1 MLSGTRLLLIE
12 DDAPLRR
19 SLRLA
24 LLDEDFEVLEAGT
37 GRDGL
42 TRLEET
48 PDAVLLD
55 LGLPDVDG
63 IDLCRQIR
71 AETGMP
77 VVIITA
83 RTRRED
89 VAAAMAA
96 GADDYVSKPFTVS
109 ELARRLRA
117 LLQPPRRSP
126 PRAPRTSGDLQL
138 DFEHAAVTRRGQRIA
153 LTRTEFRLLCE
164 LAADPGRALSRT
176 ELLQRV
182 WGHGSPPVA
191 LALEAHIS
199 SLQSKLDP
207 DAGTGVIIRVGD
219 AYRLEV

>member
-37 GRDGL
+37 GGDGL
-42 TRLEET
+42 TRLAEA

-55 LGLPDVDG
+55 LGLPDIDG
-63 IDLCRQIR
+63 IDMCRQIR
-71 AETGMP
+71 AETGVP
-77 VVIITA
+77 VIIITA
-83 RTRRED
+83 HTRPED
-89 VAAAMAA
+89 VAAALAS
-96 GADDYVSKPFTVS
+96 GADDFLSKPFAVS

-126 PRAPRTSGDLQL
+126 PRDLQVSGDVRL
-138 DFEHAAVTRRGQRIA
+138 DFEHATVTRRGRRTA

-164 LAADPGRALSRT
+164 LAAEPGRPCSRPK
-176 ELLQRV
+176 LLQRV
-182 WGHGSPPVA
+182 WGHDSPPVT
-191 LALEAHIS
+191 LALEACIS

-207 DAGTGVIIRVGD
+207 DAGTGVITRIGD
-219 AYRLEV
+219 GYRLEV

>member
-77 VVIITA
+77 VVIINA
-83 RTRRED
+83 CTRRED
-89 VAAAMAA
+89 VAAALAA
-96 GADDYVSKPFTVS
+96 GDD
-109 ELARRLRA
+109 
-117 LLQPPRRSP
+117 
-126 PRAPRTSGDLQL
+126 D
-138 DFEHAAVTRRGQRIA
+138 
-153 LTRTEFRLLCE
+153 
-164 LAADPGRALSRT
+164 
-176 ELLQRV
+176 
-182 WGHGSPPVA
+182 
-191 LALEAHIS
+191 
-199 SLQSKLDP
+199 
-207 DAGTGVIIRVGD
+207 
-219 AYRLEV
+219 